1 MVGRLTS
8 LRLQHNKTTST
19 VWVPFSVSNIVWHCH
34 AANQEVYENLRRAF
48 RNRTT
53 PLHCVVRHNLS
64 WPIGRSAGPTCPGCI
79 ALCMRSPTGKE
90 DFLWVCCRRVTEP
103 ALLSDDQLSACS
115 ISLSL
120 LSDPPSTHTPP
131 PPPSSHLII
140 APSLSQSLHCMYPP
154 HHPLPLSTAE
164 EAKQRRPTHPP
175 ESHHPLMHPTHRLSC
190 FIANRFSKS
199 TCGQR
204 QFGLIS
210 SFLIT
215 WPFCLI
221 KNEPLDSVLQFLIS
235 TSQ

>member
-120 LSDPPSTHTPP
+120 LSDPPLHAHTTASPFL
-131 PPPSSHLII
+131 SSV
-140 APSLSQSLHCMYPP
+140 A
-154 HHPLPLSTAE
+154 
-164 EAKQRRPTHPP
+164 
-175 ESHHPLMHPTHRLSC
+175 
-190 FIANRFSKS
+190 
-199 TCGQR
+199 
-204 QFGLIS
+204 LIS
-210 SFLIT
+210 SLLHLCLRVCTACIHHIT
-215 WPFCLI
+215 HFPF
-221 KNEPLDSVLQFLIS
+221 PLLRRQSSADQPTLPSLTIP
-235 TSQ
+235 

>member
-34 AANQEVYENLRRAF
+34 ATNQEVYENLRRAF

-131 PPPSSHLII
+131 PPPSSHL
-140 APSLSQSLHCMYPP
+140 SLS
-154 HHPLPLSTAE
+154 
-164 EAKQRRPTHPP
+164 
-175 ESHHPLMHPTHRLSC
+175 SHHCSISVSESALHVSTTSPTSPFHCWGGKAAQTNPPSRVSPSPNASHP
-190 FIANRFSKS
+190 
-199 TCGQR
+199 
-204 QFGLIS
+204 S
-210 SFLIT
+210 SLLFHCKPIL
-215 WPFCLI
+215 
-221 KNEPLDSVLQFLIS
+221 
-235 TSQ
+235 